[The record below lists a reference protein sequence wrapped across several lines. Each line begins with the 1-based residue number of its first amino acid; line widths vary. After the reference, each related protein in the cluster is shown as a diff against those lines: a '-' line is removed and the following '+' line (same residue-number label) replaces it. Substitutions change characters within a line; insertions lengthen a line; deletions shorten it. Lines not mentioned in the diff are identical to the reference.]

1 MKRRLTARLFGAFG
15 RLRWRTRLTLWA
27 AAGCAGLVVAGFAEL
42 TDVVQGWFMRLHD
55 DRAWAPFLLTPAVG
69 MFVVWATTRFFP
81 GSQGSG
87 IPQVIAAA
95 RLVANRLPVTGL
107 VSLRIAIGK
116 VFLGVLALFG
126 GFSAGREG
134 PSVQVAASIV
144 HVAHRFLPR
153 RLALREADL
162 ILAGGA
168 AGIAAAFNTPLAG
181 IVFAIEELSRRVE
194 SRTSGILIG
203 SVILAGLTAIG
214 IEGNYVYFGTIRV
227 GTATTSILPALIV
240 SSLVCGV
247 LGGVFSRLLILPQQ
261 FQHTRLWQWRAAH
274 PVYFAGLCW
283 LVVACLGWASG
294 GATFGSGYAIT
305 SSAMAGSTVLHW
317 SEPLAKF
324 AATVVSYYSGIP
336 GGIFAPCLAVGA
348 GLGFDVANLMGIA
361 SAHPVVA
368 LCMASFLAAVTQSP
382 ITSTII
388 VMEMIDNQGMVLSL
402 MAATLIAKAIS
413 SRFGPELYHQLALG
427 FGRQETQALRP
438 ANQPD

>member
-1 MKRRLTARLFGAFG
+1 MKRLITVHLLGAFG
-15 RLRWRTRLTLWA
+15 RLRWRTRLTLWGAAA
-27 AAGCAGLVVAGFAEL
+27 AAGLAVAGFAEL
-42 TDVVQGWFMRLHD
+42 TDIAQAWFVDLHD
-55 DRAWAPFLLTPAVG
+55 GRAWVPFLLTPAVG
-69 MFVVWATTRFFP
+69 MVVVWATTRFFP

-95 RLVANRLPVTGL
+95 RLVTNKQPVTGL
-107 VSLRIAIGK
+107 VSLRIAVGK

-134 PSVQVAASIV
+134 PSVQVSASIL
-144 HVAHRFLPR
+144 HVAHRLLPR

-227 GTATTSILPALIV
+227 GSVTTSILPALLV
-240 SSLVCGV
+240 SSVICGI
-247 LGGVFSRLLILPQQ
+247 LGGLFSRLLIEPQRHQ
-261 FQHTRLWQWRAAH
+261 WRLWQWRAAH
-274 PVYFAGLCW
+274 PVYFAGVCG
-283 LVVACLGWASG
+283 LVVAILGWATG

-305 SSAMAGSTVLHW
+305 KSAMAGETVLHW

-348 GLGFDVANLMGIA
+348 GLGFDVAQLIGVAN
-361 SAHPVVA
+361 AHTVVA

-402 MAATLIAKAIS
+402 MAATLVAKAIS
-413 SRFGPELYHQLALG
+413 SRFGPELYHQLAQG
-427 FGRQETQALRP
+427 FSQQKTSGS
-438 ANQPD
+438 

>member
-1 MKRRLTARLFGAFG
+1 LAVRLLGAFG
-15 RLRWRTRLTLWA
+15 RLRWRTRLTLWV
-27 AAGCAGLVVAGFAEL
+27 AAGLAGLVTAGFAEL
-42 TDVVQGWFMRLHD
+42 TDYMQGWFVLLHD
-55 DRAWAPFLLTPAVG
+55 GRAWVPFLLTPAIG
-69 MFVVWATTRFFP
+69 AIVVWATTRYFP

-95 RLVANRLPVTGL
+95 RLVANHQPVSRL
-107 VSLRIAIGK
+107 VSMRIAFGK
-116 VFLGVLALFG
+116 VVLGVLALFG

-134 PSVQVAASIV
+134 PSVQVAASILYT
-144 HVAHRFLPR
+144 AQRFLPR
-153 RLALREADL
+153 RLALRDADL

-194 SRTSGILIG
+194 ARTSGILIS
-203 SVILAGLTAIG
+203 SVILAGLTAIA

-227 GTATTSILPALIV
+227 GTVSTSILPALLLSGV
-240 SSLVCGV
+240 VCGI
-247 LGGVFSRLLILPQQ
+247 LGGLFSRLLILPQQ
-261 FQHTRLWQWRAAH
+261 FENLRIWQWRAAH
-274 PVYFAGLCW
+274 PVRFAALCGLI
-283 LVVACLGWASG
+283 VAFLGWITG
-294 GATFGSGYAIT
+294 GATFGSGYDIT
-305 SSAMAGSTVLHW
+305 SSAMAGTTTLHW

-348 GLGFDVANLMGIA
+348 GLGFDIAHLIGAAN
-361 SAHPVVA
+361 AHPVVA

-388 VMEMIDNQGMVLSL
+388 VMEMIDNQGMVMSL

-413 SRFGPELYHQLALG
+413 SRFGPELYHHMALS
-427 FGRQETQALRP
+427 FARQKPQS
-438 ANQPD
+438 

>member
-1 MKRRLTARLFGAFG
+1 VKRRLSIRLLGAFG
-15 RLRWRTRLTLWA
+15 RLRWRTRLTLWVSSA
-27 AAGCAGLVVAGFAEL
+27 CAGLVVAGFAEL
-42 TDVVQGWFMRLHD
+42 TDIAQAWFVGLYDH
-55 DRAWAPFLLTPAVG
+55 RAWLPFLLTPAIG
-69 MFVVWATTRFFP
+69 MVVVWATGRYFP

-95 RLVANRLPVTGL
+95 RLATVRLSVSRL
-107 VSLRIAIGK
+107 VSLRIAAGK

-134 PSVQVAASIV
+134 PSVQVAAAIV
-144 HVAHRFLPR
+144 HAAQRFLPR
-153 RLALREADL
+153 RLALRESDL

-194 SRTSGILIG
+194 ARTSGILIG
-203 SVILAGLTAIG
+203 SVILAGLTAISF
-214 IEGNYVYFGTIRV
+214 EGNYVYFGTIRV
-227 GTATTSILPALIV
+227 GTTSMSILPALLV
-240 SSLVCGV
+240 SSILCGV
-247 LGGVFSRLLILPQQ
+247 LGGIFSRLLILPHQ
-261 FQHTRLWQWRAAH
+261 FRDTRLWQWRAAH
-274 PVYFAGLCW
+274 PVYFAGLCG
-283 LVVACLGWASG
+283 LVVAVIGWLSD

-305 SSAMAGSTVLHW
+305 SSAMAGTTELHW

-324 AATVVSYYSGIP
+324 AATVASYYSGIP

-348 GLGFDVANLMGIA
+348 GLGFDVAHLMGAA
-361 SAHPVVA
+361 SAHPIVA

-427 FGRQETQALRP
+427 FVRQGPR
-438 ANQPD
+438 N

>member
-1 MKRRLTARLFGAFG
+1 MLGAFG

-27 AAGCAGLVVAGFAEL
+27 AAGCAGLVTAGFAEL
-42 TDVVQGWFMRLHD
+42 TDYMQGWFVVLHEG
-55 DRAWAPFLLTPAVG
+55 RAWVPFLLTPAIGAV
-69 MFVVWATTRFFP
+69 VVWATTKHFP

-95 RLVANRLPVTGL
+95 RLVAHRQPVTRL
-107 VSLRIAIGK
+107 VSMRIAIGK

-134 PSVQVAASIV
+134 PSVQVASSLLYTAQ
-144 HVAHRFLPR
+144 RLLPR
-153 RLALREADL
+153 RLALRDADL

-194 SRTSGILIG
+194 ARTSGILIS
-203 SVILAGLTAIG
+203 SVILAGLTAIAV
-214 IEGNYVYFGTIRV
+214 EGNYVYFGTIRV
-227 GTATTSILPALIV
+227 GTVTTSILPALLL
-240 SSLVCGV
+240 SALVCGV
-247 LGGVFSRLLILPQQ
+247 LGGIFSRLLLLPQL
-261 FQHTRLWQWRAAH
+261 FENSRFWRWRAAY
-274 PVYFAGLCW
+274 PVRFAALCGLI
-283 LVVACLGWASG
+283 VAFLGWATG

-305 SSAMAGSTVLHW
+305 SSAMAGTTTLHW
-317 SEPLAKF
+317 AEPFAKF
-324 AATVVSYYSGIP
+324 VATVVSYFSGIP

-348 GLGFDVANLMGIA
+348 GVGFDIA
-361 SAHPVVA
+361 HLIGATSAHPIVA

-388 VMEMIDNQGMVLSL
+388 VMEMIDNQGMVMSL

-413 SRFGPELYHQLALG
+413 SRFGPELYHHMALG
-427 FGRQETQALRP
+427 FARQKPQS
-438 ANQPD
+438 